1 MKYQGHCPTNDL
13 REMEH
18 QRITLCDFI
27 RILLIVIL
35 GVVISSVIIV
45 IAIYVSLATQF
56 SDSTVIFSL
65 SMAVYGLTLPIY
77 VF

>member
-45 IAIYVSLATQF
+45 IAIYVSQSTQF
-56 SDSTVIFSL
+56 SDFTVNLSL
-65 SMAVYGLTLPIY
+65 LTAVYGLILLIY